1 MGEPLE
7 RRAVI
12 SGAAQSDVGRRLYRT
27 GIDLT
32 VEAALRAVADAGL
45 TTADID
51 GVSTYPGFGGSF
63 GGAMGAELHEA
74 LRLSLNWRSS
84 GVETAGP
91 LGAVHNA
98 ILAVATGVARH
109 VLVFRTVVEGSG
121 GPLRPGS
128 GSGGG
133 GGMSGSAGPFQFMI
147 PYGAA
152 SAACWVACYA
162 RRHMHDYGTTRTQL
176 GAIAVNGRANAAAN
190 PKAIYTEP
198 MTIDDYLAVR
208 MVSEPLCL
216 YDCDVPC
223 DGSTAVVVSHRD
235 YAPDAPAGAVGVNA
249 IGTAI
254 RGRPSWDQFD
264 DLTSMMMRH
273 TAASMWERTELSVD
287 DVDTAQLYDGF
298 SWLTLAWIE
307 AMGFCGKGESGA
319 FVEGGTNIG
328 PDGAV
333 PLNTSGGQLSAGRL
347 HGFGHLHEAV
357 MQLRGTANIGVDNCE
372 VVAVGAGGGPETGS
386 LLLTKGP
393 S

>member
-1 MGEPLE
+1 MGERME

-12 SGAAQSDVGRRLYRT
+12 SGAAQSDIGRRLYRT

-32 VEAALRAVADAGL
+32 VEAALRAIADAGL

-63 GGAMGAELHEA
+63 GGAMGAELHET
-74 LRLSLNWRSS
+74 LRLSLNWRSA

-98 ILAVATGVARH
+98 VLAVAAGLARH

-121 GPLRPGS
+121 G
-128 GSGGG
+128 GGG
-133 GGMSGSAGPFQFMI
+133 GVGGMSGSAGPFQFMI

-162 RRHMHDYGTTRTQL
+162 RRHMHDYGTTRAQL

-190 PKAIYTEP
+190 PKAIYADP

-235 YAPDAPAGAVGVNA
+235 HAPDAPAGAVGINA
-249 IGTAI
+249 MGTAI
-254 RGRPSWDQFD
+254 RGRPSWDQYD

-273 TAASMWERTELSVD
+273 TAASMWERTELTVD

-319 FVEGGTNIG
+319 FVEGGTNIA
-328 PDGAV
+328 PDGPM

-357 MQLRGTANIGVDNCE
+357 MQLRGTANIGVPDCE
-372 VVAVGAGGGPETGS
+372 VAVVGAGGGPETGC
-386 LLLTKGP
+386 LLLTRGR

>member
-1 MGEPLE
+1 MSERME

-12 SGAAQSDVGRRLYRT
+12 SGAAQSEVGRRLYRT

-32 VEAALRAVADAGL
+32 VEAALRAVEDAGL

-51 GVSTYPGFGGSF
+51 GVSTYPGFGSSF

-74 LRLSLNWRSS
+74 LRLSLNWRSA

-98 ILAVATGVARH
+98 ILAVATGLARH

-128 GSGGG
+128 GGGGG
-133 GGMSGSAGPFQFMI
+133 GGMAGSAGPFQFMI

-190 PKAIYTEP
+190 PKAIYTDP

-208 MVSEPLCL
+208 MVSDPLCL

-249 IGTAI
+249 MGTAI

-273 TAASMWERTELSVD
+273 TAASMWERTELTVD

-319 FVEGGTNIG
+319 FVEGGVNIG
-328 PDGAV
+328 PDGSV

-357 MQLRGTANIGVDNCE
+357 MQLRGTANIQVPGCE
-372 VVAVGAGGGPETGS
+372 VVAVGAGGGPETGC

>member
-1 MGEPLE
+1 MSERME

-12 SGAAQSDVGRRLYRT
+12 SGAAQSEVGRRLYRT

-32 VEAALRAVADAGL
+32 VEAALRAVEDAGL

-74 LRLSLNWRSS
+74 LRLSLNWRSA

-98 ILAVATGVARH
+98 ILAVATGLARH

-128 GSGGG
+128 GGGGG
-133 GGMSGSAGPFQFMI
+133 GGMAGSAGPFQFMI

-176 GAIAVNGRANAAAN
+176 GAIAVNGRANAVAN
-190 PKAIYTEP
+190 PKAIYTDP

-208 MVSEPLCL
+208 MVSDPLCL

-249 IGTAI
+249 MGTAI

-273 TAASMWERTELSVD
+273 TAASMWERTELTVD

-319 FVEGGTNIG
+319 FVEGGVNIG
-328 PDGAV
+328 PDGSV

-357 MQLRGTANIGVDNCE
+357 MQLRGTANIQVSGCE
-372 VVAVGAGGGPETGS
+372 VVAVGAGGGPETGC